1 MFGSGEH
8 NFEGIGRVL
17 RERRTVH
24 DFSQDL
30 PPVKTITQAVDL
42 ARWAP
47 NHHRTEPWHFFVL
60 DRDIGCRVADLNA
73 ELVSQK
79 KGEKIAAIKRKRWAE
94 MPGWMVVSCQRSN
107 DEIRLREDYAACCCA
122 VHNMA
127 IYLWDEG
134 IGMKWTTGEVTR
146 DRRFFELV
154 GMDYDR
160 AYVVGLFW
168 YGYPASV
175 PTQHRKPISDVLTH
189 VVSTSGEE

>member
-30 PPVKTITQAVDL
+30 PPVKIITQAVDL

-79 KGEKIAAIKRKRWAE
+79 KGEKIAVLGPTGSGKSTFIDLLLGLIEPELGGIYIDDVQINKK
-94 MPGWMVVSCQRSN
+94 
-107 DEIRLREDYAACCCA
+107 
-122 VHNMA
+122 NMKSYRNIFA
-127 IYLWDEG
+127 FVPQKI
-134 IGMKWTTGEVTR
+134 
-146 DRRFFELV
+146 FFL
-154 GMDYDR
+154 
-160 AYVVGLFW
+160 
-168 YGYPASV
+168 
-175 PTQHRKPISDVLTH
+175 
-189 VVSTSGEE
+189 